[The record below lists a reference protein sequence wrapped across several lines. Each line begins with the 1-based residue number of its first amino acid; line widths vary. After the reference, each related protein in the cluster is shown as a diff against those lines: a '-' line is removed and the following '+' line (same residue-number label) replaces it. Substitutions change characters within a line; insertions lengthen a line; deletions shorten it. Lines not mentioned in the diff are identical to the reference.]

1 MRKYLEGLVALLM
14 TIIMS
19 FIAYQSSRWSGSID
33 TLTQS
38 VAQLN
43 TKMEVVVVELQHT
56 NSNYNQLSADV
67 KDHEKRIIVLEKK

>member
-1 MRKYLEGLVALLM
+1 LRKYLEGLVALLM